1 MFFDTHCHLNAPQ
14 LLADV
19 HTIIDTAAEKG
30 VDTILVVGFDRQT
43 IIDALALAE
52 EYDHIYAAVGWH
64 PVDAIDCT
72 SADLQWIESLLT
84 HPKVV
89 AVGEIG
95 LDYHWDKSPHDKQ
108 QYLLEKQLELA
119 IKYDLPV
126 IIHDREAH
134 QPIYETLKKYT
145 QKGLRGVMH
154 SYSASSEMAKAFTD
168 LGFMIS
174 LSGVVTFKNA
184 KTPKKV
190 AKETPLEH
198 LLIETDA
205 PYLTPHPYRGKRNEP
220 AYVTLVAQE
229 IADLKGI
236 SVEEVGVVTAAN
248 AKRLF
253 GIDT

>member
-154 SYSASSEMAKAFTD
+154 SYSASSEMVKAFTD